1 MGFVP
6 WQRKKEFRR
15 GISIVMGQRSQLWTD
30 LPAMESF
37 DLNRS
42 IYELDR
48 VEYRKTL
55 DELIA
60 AFGVEDQLAVQVR
73 RLSLGERMKMEII
86 ASLLHRPRVLFLDE
100 PTIGLDLISQ
110 RAIRTHLRTLTERLG
125 TTVML
130 TSHYLS
136 DIEDLCER
144 IILINHGAV
153 VYDGSLSGVTGTLGD
168 VKTVRLVFDRDVG
181 AHELE
186 TLGNPLNSE
195 GTSAVFEVA
204 RASVRDF
211 SKAALDS
218 LPVIDLTIED
228 APLEDGI
235 ARLFKGERRA

>member
-1 MGFVP
+1 
-6 WQRKKEFRR
+6 
-15 GISIVMGQRSQLWTD
+15 
-30 LPAMESF
+30 
-37 DLNRS
+37 
-42 IYELDR
+42 LDR
-48 VEYRKTL
+48 AEYRKTL

-153 VYDGSLSGVTGTLGD
+153 VYDGSLSGVTEPWAT
-168 VKTVRLVFDRDVG
+168 
-181 AHELE
+181 
-186 TLGNPLNSE
+186 
-195 GTSAVFEVA
+195 
-204 RASVRDF
+204 
-211 SKAALDS
+211 
-218 LPVIDLTIED
+218 
-228 APLEDGI
+228 
-235 ARLFKGERRA
+235 